1 MSTLLHPVGPHRPA
15 VYWRRRVVLL
25 LAVVAVVAVL
35 WTLLGGGAEA
45 GQDGQEGAGATSSD
59 TAASDTTA
67 SDTTASGT
75 ASSGGVGAA
84 CSPED
89 LSVTVSTDA
98 TAYGPDD
105 VPRFVV
111 AVASSATAPCTVDVG
126 AADAVE
132 LVVTSGS
139 DRIWSSADCRDSAP
153 GDPVPLAPGATEDI
167 SVSWQRLRSTPDC
180 ADDLPDVRPGTYQVT
195 PVVGGEAGEPAVFT
209 LG

>member
-15 VYWRRRVVLL
+15 VYWRRRVVLFL
-25 LAVVAVVAVL
+25 VVVAVVAVL

-45 GQDGQEGAGATSSD
+45 GQDGQEGGAGA
-59 TAASDTTA
+59 TA
-67 SDTTASGT
+67 SDTASSATASL
-75 ASSGGVGAA
+75 GGVGAA
-84 CSPED
+84 CAPED
-89 LSVTVSTDA
+89 LAVTVSTDA
-98 TAYGPDD
+98 TAYGSDD

-153 GDPVPLAPGATEDI
+153 GDPVSLAPGATEDI